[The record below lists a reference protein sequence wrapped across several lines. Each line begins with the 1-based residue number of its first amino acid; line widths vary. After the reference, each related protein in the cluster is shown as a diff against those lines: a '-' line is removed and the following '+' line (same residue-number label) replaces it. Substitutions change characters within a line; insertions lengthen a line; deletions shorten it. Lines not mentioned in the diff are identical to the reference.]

1 MLTFLWCVP
10 RSISTAFEKMIWCSG
25 QFEVISEPFLELYK
39 RSLLSEEDR
48 RDVELE
54 ISGICESF
62 LDQSRTRKIFVKDMG
77 YHAEPFI
84 SDDFIRS
91 INNVFL
97 IRNPRLTIPS
107 LFKMR
112 NDFAENEAGFEGQL
126 KLFRRTQDSTGT
138 TPLVI
143 DGEALKMHS
152 DNIVRS
158 FYDYIGEEIPPDI
171 LSWPKGS
178 RKAWSDRESWHIDA
192 INSQGIE
199 RIRSQVNLDY
209 FPNKV
214 KISIGRNTGFYEEM
228 FQHVGQK

>member
-10 RSISTAFEKMIWCSG
+10 RSVSTAFEKMIWSSG

-39 RSLLSEEDR
+39 RSLVSEDDCR
-48 RDVELE
+48 WVEQE
-54 ISGICESF
+54 ISRICDS
-62 LDQSRTRKIFVKDMG
+62 LLKQSRTRKVFVKDMG

-91 INNVFL
+91 VNNVFL

-107 LFKMR
+107 LYKMR
-112 NDFAENEAGFEGQL
+112 NGYAESETGFEGQL
-126 KLFRRTQDSTGT
+126 NLFRRIRDATGK

-143 DGEALKMHS
+143 DGEALKMYP
-152 DNIVRS
+152 DKIVRS
-158 FYDYIGEEIPPDI
+158 FYDHIGEEVPPNI

-178 RKAWSDRESWHIDA
+178 RKAWADRESWHIDA
-192 INSQGIE
+192 INSQGFQ
-199 RIRSQVNLDY
+199 RIRSRINLDD

-214 KISIGRNTGFYEEM
+214 KMSVDHNTRFYEEM
-228 FQHVGQK
+228 FLYVEQK

>member
-25 QFEVISEPFLELYK
+25 QFDVISEPFLELYK

-54 ISGICESF
+54 ISGICERL
-62 LDQSRTRKIFVKDMG
+62 LDQGRTRKIFVKDMG

-91 INNVFL
+91 VNNVFL
-97 IRNPRLTIPS
+97 IRNPNLTIPS

-112 NDFAENEAGFEGQL
+112 NDYGENETGFEGQL
-126 KLFRRTQDSTGT
+126 KLLRRAQKSTGN

-143 DGEALKMHS
+143 DGEALKMHP

-158 FYDYIGEEIPPDI
+158 FYDYIGEEVPSDI
-171 LSWPKGS
+171 LTWPKGS
-178 RKAWSDRESWHIDA
+178 RKSWADRESWHIDA
-192 INSQGIE
+192 INSEGFE
-199 RIRSQVNLDY
+199 RTQSQLDLDD

-214 KISIGRNTGFYEEM
+214 KISIGCNTGFYEEM
-228 FQHVGQK
+228 FQYVEQK